1 VENWSSRKE
10 RKKGPKKERKE
21 SLVETDASDGNP
33 LTTRIP
39 TAAWKAKRFPPFPQG
54 RRRRSHHTIQK
65 RGHFKR
71 GKEGD
76 ILKEL

>member
-1 VENWSSRKE
+1 VENWSSAQ
-10 RKKGPKKERKE
+10 RKKKRTKKERKE

-39 TAAWKAKRFPPFPQG
+39 TAAWKAQSAFH
-54 RRRRSHHTIQK
+54 RSHKADDGGPIT
-65 RGHFKR
+65 RFK
-71 GKEGD
+71 KGD